1 MKKNSPPD
9 SNANASAGSYNSERP
24 DATAAQPASPVVD
37 GSSTGRRRRLQRRSV
52 SANAVSD
59 VFYPF
64 NRGAFHAASSTAG
77 HEGIAIE
84 HTYFVDEEDD
94 EDELYHHDHY
104 QLSPGTVAMGQQ
116 ENVSSDGGDANT
128 NITQSPLR
136 RNGPSPPA
144 TSRQSAGIA
153 NRLTDTLGL
162 IHPTSPGTRRR
173 LLPRG
178 APNDRGSAV
187 GSTYPPIVSPFRM
200 MPTASNTVLSRR
212 IKNLFGLAVVLVVCT
227 VAPLEL
233 RSVWR
238 DRQRAIV
245 LEQGVD
251 TIIMDGRIETDPPL
265 KPVAKSEN
273 DEETPSEEL
282 SQRWHPNPTIDPNP
296 GPFAARAYANLHPP
310 TRPDSI
316 LGRISRHLL
325 NLRLRISSRRNERL
339 VYLEQQAAAA
349 GIYDDD
355 DFAAGMD
362 DTDEEGGRN
371 ATDVTTREKRRER
384 RQKRK
389 ERKERVRSARQKV
402 VTPYTILDSEQLY
415 RRMVAL
421 AEQYPELVRLEN
433 AQEQFGLR
441 AVGGPSDC
449 TFEPP
454 ALGEGCHN
462 WYMVIED
469 GLYNGNGGL
478 ADDATFAAEAAAAKV
493 DESQPPPIQGG
504 DGGRDLEN
512 SLDST
517 ADPYGALP
525 EVILSGALHGDERV
539 GPTAVLETA
548 AILLESAHCESLP
561 RIVSGG
567 VSMRNGGDAEDED
580 ETTRRTERKHARHKS
595 RHKKVSSLKRKGR
608 QVRRRHNKLVTVRKR
623 NQKAMDASRR
633 TDRDYIE
640 KRKRQRRQE
649 LLAQSPRSTAATYYP
664 TEQLDEARIC
674 RSSLKSRGIPGSE
687 RRWLARLV
695 STRRI
700 VIVPSANSLGYFRD
714 VRHEGESDELD
725 PNRDFPYDLSDPNM
739 CMRTI
744 AGRTMNELF
753 RQHIFQM
760 GITFHGGMEAVAYEW
775 GAPSYQLPDAPK
787 HKASELNP
795 VPSYAAPDSISQKQM
810 SHIYSSYGGKFI
822 KNGGDQYP
830 VGTMNELV
838 YPVEGGMEDFSYAG
852 SE

>member
-144 TSRQSAGIA
+144 TSRQSAGMA

-469 GLYNGNGGL
+469 GLYNGKGGL

-493 DESQPPPIQGG
+493 DESQPPPSQGG

-700 VIVPSANSLGYFRD
+700 VIVPSANSLGYFRN
-714 VRHEGESDELD
+714 VRHEGENDGLD

-787 HKASELNP
+787 QASALNP
-795 VPSYAAPDSISQKQM
+795 VPSYAAPDSVSQKQM

-822 KNGGDQYP
+822 KNGGEKYP

-838 YPVEGGMEDFSYAG
+838 YPVGKC
-852 SE
+852 

>member
-144 TSRQSAGIA
+144 TSRQLAGIA

-469 GLYNGNGGL
+469 GLYNGKGGL

-539 GPTAVLETA
+539 GPTAVLDTA

>member
-64 NRGAFHAASSTAG
+64 NRYFHAASSTAG
-77 HEGIAIE
+77 HEGITFE

-94 EDELYHHDHY
+94 EDELY
-104 QLSPGTVAMGQQ
+104 QLPSGTAAMGQH
-116 ENVSSDGGDANT
+116 ENISSDGGEANT

-136 RNGPSPPA
+136 RNGPSAPA
-144 TSRQSAGIA
+144 TNRQSAGIA

-178 APNDRGSAV
+178 APNNRGSAA

-469 GLYNGNGGL
+469 GLYNGKGGL

>member
-469 GLYNGNGGL
+469 GLYNGKGGL